1 MTFKEILILI
11 IVSLSS
17 LFLLGFSIH
26 MLIGGLV
33 SESTELWAIVIASA
47 IGTVII
53 GFLIADIFRQRRR
66 R

>member
-33 SESTELWAIVIASA
+33 SESTELWAIVIACA